1 MKNAKRKIHIDL
13 TEETHKRLRIKA
25 AIKDESIQKF
35 VEELISKAV
44 KDVEIEKL
52 QETSTISK
60 TSRLLTTNRR

>member
-25 AIKDESIQKF
+25 AIQDESIQKF

-44 KDVEIEKL
+44 QNVGIETFP
-52 QETSTISK
+52 ETSAKKKQQTTI
-60 TSRLLTTNRR
+60 TS